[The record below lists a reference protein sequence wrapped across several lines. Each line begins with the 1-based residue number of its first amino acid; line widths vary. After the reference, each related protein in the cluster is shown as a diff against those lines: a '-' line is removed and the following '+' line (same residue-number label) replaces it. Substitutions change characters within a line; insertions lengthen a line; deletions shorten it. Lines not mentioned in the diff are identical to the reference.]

1 MDLLRGVCCGSTGR
15 GRCLPSLA
23 SSTCSDPSHTPP
35 PCSSS
40 LGCQSCTPLL
50 KQVYLL
56 CCSHKLFGLE
66 TIFFRHAHPDM
77 ASLSRR
83 LDSFPPDWA
92 QISGSAGS
100 ASEIAE
106 AGFFYSCRRLKS
118 SEATCYSCG
127 RQVSDWTGKTGIQ
140 AHRQIS
146 DHCPLYIQDK
156 AGQEMPVE
164 GERRSVSCFAEF
176 FFIAATIVF
185 RLGSFLLI
193 LAVFLPQWHQVPHL
207 VIQNHKQLET
217 RTHSD
222 I

>member
-1 MDLLRGVCCGSTGR
+1 
-15 GRCLPSLA
+15 
-23 SSTCSDPSHTPP
+23 
-35 PCSSS
+35 
-40 LGCQSCTPLL
+40 
-50 KQVYLL
+50 
-56 CCSHKLFGLE
+56 
-66 TIFFRHAHPDM
+66 M

-83 LDSFPPDWA
+83 LDSFPPDWT

-100 ASEIAE
+100 ASSLAE

-127 RQVSDWTGKTGIQ
+127 RQVSDWAGKTGGQ

-146 DHCPLYIQDK
+146 DHCPLYTQDK

-193 LAVFLPQWHQVPHL
+193 LAVFLPQWHQVIHCYPE
-207 VIQNHKQLET
+207 HKRLET
-217 RTHSD
+217 RTSRIRLSSCLSYSLQVDKKQYHS
-222 I
+222 